1 MKRLKGL
8 SRDAN
13 PIDQPVGSYRYAKNM
28 VLDMAKN
35 AIVSESGDIILSNL
49 GQNVNASIIGFCVLD
64 SMEIVVFL
72 STTFGNSEI
81 GVVNT
86 DTGNYTQI
94 FNDSPCN
101 QKLNF
106 NLNHPIEAEYKI
118 NATDNTS
125 VYFTDDFNPPR
136 FINLNE
142 PPVATP
148 SLNIEVAFNL
158 FPILE
163 KYPKATLVEVTNGGT
178 LNIGTYWMTCQLVS
192 RDGATTNV
200 LDITRP
206 IYISPNAEPLAYQD
220 FGKSESYDSVD
231 YQGADAGQTSGKK
244 IIVNFDNLDDSYTS
258 IRPIVVA
265 QVAGVRSAITLPDRP
280 ISPGQTDITIPYTGY
295 ENSATFNLA
304 EIQVGRASYE
314 KAKTIAQVDDVLYL
328 GNLVRTKVDLG
339 YQKFANNIK
348 IRSKQLDPNGGA
360 NDAIGG
366 YVDTYDINVPVHA
379 GSQTL
384 SIFHNNIYRS
394 TPNTIAFG
402 RSAYDNYYFKGYQRD
417 ETYAFYI
424 TWILKDG
431 TESVAYHIPG
441 RASVDTPAG
450 ATTEGGYEER
460 EDYVTGGVGNPG
472 PVNDD
477 VLMGPVGNVSAAGI
491 SPKLFHLTTSGFTK
505 PGGFNMGF
513 WQNENE
519 TYPTAAEDTNND
531 FYFGDIN
538 QPDGISPGPGLH
550 GQKVRHHHFPA
561 ESQIDSSNQQIGA
574 NGSKIQC
581 HTGAFFASRGGGM
594 IWDGG
599 YSGNDTNCRF
609 NPLGFYATDIA
620 YPQELIDAGVLGYK
634 IYYAKRDSSN
644 ATVIDSGMI
653 HNIHGDG
660 PQYSGADVAH
670 NWVLGQYEYYTD
682 LFYPRQKFA
691 FDGYHSLL
699 TGDSLES
706 VNMFKQ
712 TRYCWVGTATGSV
725 AGSNEA
731 DFWFTGVSSIGTDS
745 NGDDVRGNRSQRWFV
760 DWTRQR
766 PSTAGSQ
773 SPKGA
778 RWGHDGVNGIFSD
791 GSGRWGTT
799 TNRGDIFPYMPIEKV
814 SYLRAGASDT
824 TLFSGLT
831 LDNTEG
837 TQTVAFKLS
846 DGFKMQGYFATV
858 NNIFNPLH
866 SAANKVGQYWLALFN
881 MGAYGGAT
889 VNSFLTLESG
899 DYDEPT
905 HDSPSGGHAHQPSNA
920 DNDSGVLLNNSDS
933 CRRFAQMPAIFGN
946 LYSVRSDIYTSY
958 KEQSSLVYTGHFV
971 PTNTL
976 TNPTIIHHTIPTG
989 QTQHTFSPVND
1000 PNLGVAPEIIMGG
1013 DTFLGTVAITKL
1025 KRVRPETAPQGD
1037 QADHGP
1043 LRNTLAYYLGSPG
1056 GGDFYDD
1063 SCTHLFPT
1071 ESRSHPALRQ
1081 QQNANP
1087 RSQFFPKTERN
1098 SPSIIANDYYQR
1110 DYDFNDDFNA
1120 KNTVKLV
1127 VPFNNADTSQV
1138 IDDYPTRIIR
1148 SIRFN
1153 QSGITDNFR
1162 VFLPSQYRDL
1172 PRHRGELWRLEA
1184 MKSLLIPHMEKALM
1198 ITRGKEELAVGSAA
1212 AALGSGDLF
1221 ERDPAE
1227 VLTTERG
1234 EGGTQSQFAGI
1245 VTRHGYFFVDVESRK
1260 VFMFGETLEEISDY
1274 GMSDWFRENLK
1285 HPLAEHAERY
1295 NLDIPTA
1302 GSGAT
1307 AGYDPVLDRILLTFR
1322 SVGVTETFKTNI
1334 FNNSYSGATPGDGD
1348 IFWDTDNQQFA
1359 LRVLAYQTFV
1369 DTLIPWSDDTYFTYQ
1384 SWTIS
1389 YYPALKAWGSFHDYA
1404 PLFYPYTSTSL
1415 LKLTTNNADHVA
1427 SVYKTDGSIDTLA
1440 TPGKFLNDATANN
1453 IEFEYIDNIEAST
1466 NKLYSSINWTVD
1478 VSSVGRP
1485 LDLDQTNAGFSHVFV
1500 YNTHQMSQETA
1511 IVEQNTGVQGTT
1523 ANCRRLERGWYFNDF
1538 RDDARVG
1545 LGGGGGLTAN
1555 PSIIAFE
1562 MFTEIGMNITQN
1574 VGYLDTNKAFH
1585 ERKKFVDKYLGVRLL
1600 DKTSISDRKVI
1611 SLYFS
1616 DTSKRKFYR

>member
-35 AIVSESGDIILSNL
+35 AIVSESGDITVSEL
-49 GQNVNASIIGFCVLD
+49 GQNANASIIGFCVLD
-64 SMEIVVFL
+64 STEIVIFL
-72 STTFGNSEI
+72 VTSFGDSQI

-86 DTGNYTQI
+86 DTGNHSVI
-94 FNDSPCN
+94 FNDSACTE
-101 QKLNF
+101 KLNF

-142 PPVATP
+142 PPIATP

-158 FPILE
+158 FPIIE

-178 LNIGTYWMTCQLVS
+178 LNVGTYWMTCQLVS

-200 LDITRP
+200 LDVTRP
-206 IYISPNAEPLAYQD
+206 IYIGPNPEPLAHQPFGIGEAYDNVD
-220 FGKSESYDSVD
+220 F
-231 YQGADAGQTSGKK
+231 QGADAGQTSGKK

-258 IRPIVVA
+258 IRPIVIA

-280 ISPGQTDITIPYTGY
+280 LSPGQTDITIPYTGY
-295 ENSATFNLA
+295 ESSATFNLA

-339 YQKFANNIK
+339 YQKHANNIK

-360 NDAIGG
+360 NDVIANNVNAAFG
-366 YVDTYDINVPVHA
+366 INPPLHA
-379 GSQTL
+379 GSGTL
-384 SIFHNNIYRS
+384 SIFHNNINRS
-394 TPNTIAFG
+394 TPNNIAFG

-441 RASVDTPAG
+441 REAVTPTLSV
-450 ATTEGGYEER
+450 EGGYKET
-460 EDYVTGGVGNPG
+460 EDYITGGLGNPG
-472 PVNDD
+472 PADLD
-477 VLMGPVGNVSAAGI
+477 TMMGPVGPVAASGI
-491 SPKLFHLTTSGFTK
+491 TPKLFHLTTSGFDKT
-505 PGGFNMGF
+505 GGFNMGF

-519 TYPTAAEDTNND
+519 TYPTAAEDVNGD
-531 FYFGDIN
+531 FV
-538 QPDGISPGPGLH
+538 GLH

-561 ESQIDSSNQQIGA
+561 ESQIDNSNQQINGVNGSQISAHAGA
-574 NGSKIQC
+574 N
-581 HTGAFFASRGGGM
+581 FNSRGGGM

-599 YSGNDTNCRF
+599 YSGQGTNCRF

-644 ATVIDSGMI
+644 ATVIDSGLV
-653 HNIHGDG
+653 HNIHGAG
-660 PQYSGADVAH
+660 SVISNADVAH
-670 NWVLGQYEYYTD
+670 TWVLGQYEEFND
-682 LFYPRQKFA
+682 PVFPRRKFA
-691 FDGYHSLL
+691 FDGYHSLI

-712 TRYCWVGTATGSV
+712 TRYCWLGIATGDPAAST
-725 AGSNEA
+725 GI

-745 NGDDVRGNRSQRWFV
+745 NGDDVRGNRSNRWFV

-766 PSTAGSQ
+766 PSTAGSR
-773 SPKGA
+773 SPIGA
-778 RWGHDGVNGIFSD
+778 HWGHQSGGSQFGNPLGNGNW
-791 GSGRWGTT
+791 GSQASSGA
-799 TNRGDIFPYMPIEKV
+799 DIFPYMPIEKI
-814 SYLRAGASDT
+814 SYLRAGAADT
-824 TLFSGLT
+824 TLFSGIT

-837 TQTVAFKLS
+837 TQTIAFKLS
-846 DGFKMQGYFATV
+846 DGFRMQGYFAT
-858 NNIFNPLH
+858 NGGDIN
-866 SAANKVGQYWLALFN
+866 AQGWGQMWFALFN
-881 MGAYGGAT
+881 MGLSQTGVA
-889 VNSFLTLESG
+889 NILTFQTLQSG
-899 DYDEPT
+899 DFDEPY
-905 HDSPSGGHAHQPSNA
+905 HNSPGGTTSSGPGQSVS
-920 DNDSGVLLNNSDS
+920 SGVLMPTTSSAQINSS
-933 CRRFAQMPAIFGN
+933 QAGIFGN

-958 KEQSSLVYTGHFV
+958 KDQNSLVYTGHFV
-971 PTNTL
+971 PT
-976 TNPTIIHHTIPTG
+976 HTINTPTVIHSTFG
-989 QTQHTFSPVND
+989 QTQHTFTPAND
-1000 PNLGVAPEIIMGG
+1000 ADLGVPPEVIMGG

-1025 KRVRPETAPQGD
+1025 KRVRPEQAPQSNVS
-1037 QADHGP
+1037 DHGP
-1043 LRNTLAYYLGSPG
+1043 SRSTQAFYTGTPGS
-1056 GGDFYDD
+1056 GDFYDD

-1071 ESRSHPALRQ
+1071 ESRSHPGLRQ
-1081 QQNANP
+1081 QQNDNE

-1098 SPSIIANDYYQR
+1098 NPAIIANDYYQR
-1110 DYDFNDDFNA
+1110 EYDFNDDFNA
-1120 KNTVKLV
+1120 KNTVRIV
-1127 VPFNNADTSQV
+1127 IPFNNADTSQA

-1198 ITRGKEELAVGSAA
+1198 ITRGKEELAVGAAA

-1221 ERDPAE
+1221 ERDPTE

-1322 SVGVTETFKTNI
+1322 SVGVTETFKANI

-1348 IFWDTDNQQFA
+1348 IIWDTDNQQFA

-1369 DTLIPWSDDTYFTYQ
+1369 DNLIPWSDDTYFTYQ

-1415 LKLTTNNADHVA
+1415 FKLTTNNADHV
-1427 SVYKTDGSIDTLA
+1427 SRVYTSDPSA
-1440 TPGKFLNDATANN
+1440 TPGKFLNDTATNN
-1453 IEFEYIDNIEAST
+1453 IEFEYIDNIESST

-1478 VSSVGRP
+1478 VSNPGTNV
-1485 LDLDQTNAGFSHVFV
+1485 LNQTNSGFTHTFV
-1500 YNTHQMSQETA
+1500 YNTHQMSQEVA
-1511 IVEQNTGVQGTT
+1511 LVEQNTGNQNTT
-1523 ANCRRLERGWYFNDF
+1523 SNCRRLERGWYFNNF
-1538 RDDARVG
+1538 RDDSLLAPSNS
-1545 LGGGGGLTAN
+1545 GGITASD
-1555 PSIIAFE
+1555 SIS
-1562 MFTEIGMNITQN
+1562 MFTETGMNIIQN
-1574 VGYLDTNKAFH
+1574 TAYLNPNKAFH

-1600 DKTSISDRKVI
+1600 DKTSISNRKVI
-1611 SLYFS
+1611 SLYLS

>member
-64 SMEIVVFL
+64 STEIVVFL
-72 STTFGNSEI
+72 LTTGGNSEI

-94 FNDSPCN
+94 FNDSICN

-142 PPVATP
+142 PPVAAAG
-148 SLNIEVAFNL
+148 LNIEVAFNL
-158 FPILE
+158 FPIIE

-178 LNIGTYWMTCQLVS
+178 LNVGTYWMTCQLVS

-200 LDITRP
+200 LDVTRP
-206 IYISPNAEPLAYQD
+206 IYIGPNPEPLAQQPFGIGENYDNVD
-220 FGKSESYDSVD
+220 F
-231 YQGADAGQTSGKK
+231 QGADAGQTSGKK

-258 IRPIVVA
+258 IRPIVIA

-280 ISPGQTDITIPYTGY
+280 LSPGQTDITIPYTGY
-295 ENSATFNLA
+295 EASATFNLA

-339 YQKFANNIK
+339 YQKYANNIK

-360 NDAIGG
+360 NDILGG
-366 YVDTYDINVPVHA
+366 ANTAYNNPNVPLHN
-379 GSQTL
+379 GSGSLNIT
-384 SIFHNNIYRS
+384 HNNINRT
-394 TPNTIAFG
+394 TPNNIAFG

-441 RASVDTPAG
+441 RETVSDPLSP
-450 ATTEGGYEER
+450 TTLEGGYKET
-460 EDYVTGGVGNPG
+460 EDYVTGGTGNPG
-472 PVNDD
+472 PVLDD
-477 VLMGPVGNVSAAGI
+477 VLMGPVGNVSAAGLT
-491 SPKLFHLTTSGFTK
+491 PKLFHLTTSGFDK
-505 PGGFNMGF
+505 IGGFNMGF

-519 TYPTAAEDTNND
+519 TYPTVAEDVNGD
-531 FYFGDIN
+531 FYFGN
-538 QPDGISPGPGLH
+538 TQVGLH

-561 ESQIDSSNQQIGA
+561 ESQIDNSNQVINGV
-574 NGSKIQC
+574 NGSQIQG
-581 HTGAFFASRGGGM
+581 HASAFFASRGGGM

-599 YSGNDTNCRF
+599 YSGSGTNCKF
-609 NPLGFYATDIA
+609 NPLGFYATDIE

-644 ATVIDSGMI
+644 ATVIDSGLV
-653 HNIHGDG
+653 HNIHGAG
-660 PQYSGADVAH
+660 PDVFGKDIAH
-670 NWVLGQYEYYTD
+670 NWVLGQYESPND
-682 LFYPRQKFA
+682 DFFPRQKFA

-712 TRYCWVGTATGSV
+712 TRYCWVGIGTGNTSD
-725 AGSNEA
+725 ANGAS
-731 DFWFTGVSSIGTDS
+731 FWFTGVSSIGTDS
-745 NGDDVRGNRSQRWFV
+745 NGDNVTGNRSNRWFV

-766 PSTAGSQ
+766 PSTAGSE
-773 SPKGA
+773 SPIGA
-778 RWGHDGVNGIFSD
+778 KWGHLPGGGQFGNPQGNGNW
-791 GSGRWGTT
+791 GSLAGNGA
-799 TNRGDIFPYMPIEKV
+799 NIFPYMPIEKI
-814 SYLRAGASDT
+814 SYLRAGAADT
-824 TLFSGLT
+824 AMFSGLT

-846 DGFKMQGYFATV
+846 DGFTMQGYFAT
-858 NNIFNPLH
+858 NNATLGATGFGELWF
-866 SAANKVGQYWLALFN
+866 AMFN
-881 MGAYGGAT
+881 MGLACNGSAAIGGTFAQ
-889 VNSFLTLESG
+889 SLSG
-899 DYDEPT
+899 DINEPY
-905 HDSPSGGHAHQPSNA
+905 HDQPSGTHSGGFE
-920 DNDSGVLLNNSDS
+920 DSGVFLGNTAAVEN
-933 CRRFAQMPAIFGN
+933 FASMAGIFGN
-946 LYSVRSDIYTSY
+946 LYSVRADIYTSY

-971 PTNTL
+971 PTNTI
-976 TNPTIIHHTIPTG
+976 TSPTIIHQTIG
-989 QTQHTFSPVND
+989 QTTHTFTPAND
-1000 PNLGVAPEIIMGG
+1000 PSLGVPPEIIMGG

-1025 KRVRPETAPQGD
+1025 KRVRPENAPNGGI
-1037 QADHGP
+1037 ADHGP
-1043 LRNTLAYYLGSPG
+1043 SRTNDAIYSGSPG

-1071 ESRSHPALRQ
+1071 ESRSHPGLRQ
-1081 QQNANP
+1081 QQNNNE

-1098 SPSIIANDYYQR
+1098 NPALIANDYYQR

-1127 VPFNNADTSQV
+1127 IPFNNVDTSQV

-1198 ITRGKEELAVGSAA
+1198 ITRGKEELAVGAAA

-1221 ERDPAE
+1221 ERDPIE

-1274 GMSDWFRENLK
+1274 GMSDWFRDNLK

-1302 GSGAT
+1302 GLGAT
-1307 AGYDPVLDRILLTFR
+1307 AGYDPKLDRILLTFK
-1322 SVGVTETFKTNI
+1322 SVSATEGFQSAI
-1334 FNNSYSGATPGDGD
+1334 FNNSYGGGAPQVGN

-1359 LRVLAYQTFV
+1359 LRGQDSGGAIV
-1369 DTLIPWSDDTYFTYQ
+1369 DTLISWSDSSYFTYT

-1389 YYPALKAWGSFHDYA
+1389 YYPALKAWGSFHDYN
-1404 PLFYPYTSTSL
+1404 PLFYPYTSTKL
-1415 LKLTTNNADHVA
+1415 IKLTTNTTDHIA
-1427 SVYKTDGSIDTLA
+1427 SVYASDPSA
-1440 TPGKFLNDATANN
+1440 TPGKFLNDTATNS
-1453 IEFEYIDNIEAST
+1453 IEFEYIDNVEAST

-1478 VSSVGRP
+1478 VSNPGTNI
-1485 LDLDQTNAGFSHVFV
+1485 LNQTNSGFTHTFV
-1500 YNTHQMSQETA
+1500 YNTHQMSQEVA
-1511 IVEQNTGVQGTT
+1511 LVEQNTGSQNTT
-1523 ANCRRLERGWYFNDF
+1523 SNCRRLERGWYFNNF
-1538 RDDARVG
+1538 RDDSLLAPSNS
-1545 LGGGGGLTAN
+1545 GGITASD
-1555 PSIIAFE
+1555 SIS
-1562 MFTEIGMNITQN
+1562 MFTETGMNIIQN
-1574 VGYLDTNKAFH
+1574 TAYLNTNKAFH

-1600 DKTSISDRKVI
+1600 DKTGINDRKVI
-1611 SLYFS
+1611 SLYLS